1 MMQTGTATLS
11 DLTAKQLQQ
20 YFPYLRACE
29 MEQALNT
36 PPE

>member
-1 MMQTGTATLS
+1 MIQNGVAKLS